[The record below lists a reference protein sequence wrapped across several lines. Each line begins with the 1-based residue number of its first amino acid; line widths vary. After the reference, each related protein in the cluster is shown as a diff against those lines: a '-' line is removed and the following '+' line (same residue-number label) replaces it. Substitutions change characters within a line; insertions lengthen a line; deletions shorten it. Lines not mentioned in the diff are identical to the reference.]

1 MSEILLLSSDEI
13 TGLPASR
20 IPFCRKP
27 MQVHPYRHVLW
38 RNIHHLEQIFA
49 HIDTVI
55 AISVMSIKRRHRCR
69 RLRISV
75 LRYLRMY
82 TG

>member
-1 MSEILLLSSDEI
+1 MARSRLHSHIIIYSYKMSEILLLSSDEI

-27 MQVHPYRHVLW
+27 IQVHPYRHVLW

-49 HIDTVI
+49 HIDTVLCD
-55 AISVMSIKRRHRCR
+55 VD
-69 RLRISV
+69 
-75 LRYLRMY
+75 
-82 TG
+82 